1 MKKPAMTIIIVA
13 LIVLTGCGYDDETL
27 EGQHYA
33 SMVCSSAWPD
43 YKNINPD
50 CDQAIRSK

>member
-27 EGQHYA
+27 EAEHYA

-43 YKNINPD
+43 YKNINPV
-50 CDQAIRSK
+50 CNQAIRSE